1 MALLDNINWLNLLQG
16 GANLGLVEK
25 GIGDVRASGANVQ
38 SNLSN
43 LTNQL
48 RSDLTFKPYTV
59 TSATGG
65 FSAGPEGATSTLSP
79 ELQQY
84 MQRLQE
90 GAGMFYNRTLA
101 DTGTRAADIT
111 AQMEAALAPQR
122 ERDRLALEQ
131 RLLGQGRLGVSTA
144 AYGGTPEQLA
154 LAKAVEEQRA
164 ANAVNARGQA
174 MNEQLQNYN
183 IGQGMFGLSFM
194 PQQQNLA
201 AAAAGVPFAELLNRA
216 NQQRA
221 VTTGELGAAGITA
234 ASNTE
239 QQANMLR
246 LAQLQGL
253 SDMLLGSQN
262 AGAGLLSS
270 LFGQSSSGNPG
281 GMSDADFKK
290 ILDQF
295 MGL

>member
-1 MALLDNINWLNLLQG
+1 MALLNNINWLSLLQG

-25 GIGDVRASGANVQ
+25 GIGDVRQSGQDIQAGLGT
-38 SNLSN
+38 LS
-43 LTNQL
+43 NQL

-79 ELQQY
+79 ELQQM
-84 MQRLQE
+84 MQKLQE
-90 GAGMFYNRTLA
+90 GAGMFYNRSLA

-111 AQMEAALAPQR
+111 AQMEAAMAPQR
-122 ERDRLALEQ
+122 ERERLALEQ
-131 RLLGQGRLGVSTA
+131 RLLGQGRLGVQTA

-154 LAKAVEEQRA
+154 LAKAIEEQRS
-164 ANAVNARGQA
+164 ANAFTARGQA
-174 MNEQLQNYN
+174 MGEQLQNYN
-183 IGQGMFGLSFM
+183 IGQSMFGQSFV
-194 PQQQNLA
+194 PQQQNLLA
-201 AAAAGVPFAELLNRA
+201 ANAGVPFAELLNRA

-221 VTTGELGAAGITA
+221 VTTGELAATGITA
-234 ASNTE
+234 ASNTQ
-239 QQANMLR
+239 QQANALR

-253 SDMLLGSQN
+253 SDMLLGSQSG
-262 AGAGLLSS
+262 GAGLLSS
-270 LFGQSSSGNPG
+270 IFSSGGGNSN